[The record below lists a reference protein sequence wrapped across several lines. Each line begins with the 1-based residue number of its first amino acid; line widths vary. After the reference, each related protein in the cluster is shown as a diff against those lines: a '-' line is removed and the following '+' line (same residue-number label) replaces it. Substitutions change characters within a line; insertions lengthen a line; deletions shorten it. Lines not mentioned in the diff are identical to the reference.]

1 MKIVVLKFGGTSVG
15 TIKKIKKV
23 AEIIVAY
30 KRKNYKV
37 VVVSSAMSGV
47 TNEFIK
53 KSFEISNNFSSSEHD
68 VLVSTGEQVAC
79 SLIAGRLIH
88 KGFKSRSW
96 LSWQIPIL
104 TVGAYKNSRINQI
117 NKTKLIKYLR
127 EGGIPIITGF
137 QGVNNDNR
145 ITTIGRGGSD
155 ASAIMFAK
163 FLKAVRCIIYTDVEG
178 VYTTD
183 PNKLKKAKK
192 IKVISYEEMLEM
204 ASLGAKVMQPVS
216 IQDARLN
223 RIDIEVKSSFKN
235 KSGTLITKRS
245 NIVNNKIV
253 TGISLT
259 QNDSKVSLIG
269 VKDKPGVAAAIFKP
283 LSQNLINVDMVV
295 QNISANGR
303 ETDLTFTIKSN
314 DLSKTKKI
322 IQENKYINYRK
333 LIFEKGV
340 SKISVIGVGMI
351 TTPGVTFRMFQTLAD
366 KQINIKVISTS
377 EIKISVLIDKKNTHR
392 ALTALHKE
400 FNLDHKRWA
409 LDLLEILKEEKQKK

>member
-15 TIKKIKKV
+15 TIKKIKKI
-23 AEIIVAY
+23 AEIIA
-30 KRKNYKV
+30 NYKKKNFKV
-37 VVVSSAMSGV
+37 IVISSAMSGV
-47 TNEFIK
+47 TNELIK
-53 KSFEISNNFSSSEHD
+53 KSFEISDNFSNSEHD
-68 VLVSTGEQVAC
+68 VLVSSGEQIAC

-88 KGFKSRSW
+88 KGYKSRSW
-96 LSWQIPIL
+96 LSWQIPIITL
-104 TVGAYKNSRINQI
+104 GEHKNSRIIQI
-117 NKTKLIKYLR
+117 NKNKIIKYLK

-137 QGVNNDNR
+137 QGVNYESR

-163 FLKAVRCIIYTDVEG
+163 FFKAERCIIYTDVEG

-192 IKVISYEEMLEM
+192 IEEISYEEMLEM

-223 RIDIEVKSSFKN
+223 RINIEVKSSFVK
-235 KSGTLITKRS
+235 KSGTLITKKS
-245 NIVNNKIV
+245 NIINSKIV
-253 TGISLT
+253 TGISST

-269 VKDKPGVAAAIFKP
+269 VKDRPGVAASIFKP

-303 ETDLTFTIKSN
+303 ETDLTFTIKTE
-314 DLSKTKKI
+314 DLNKTKKI
-322 IQENKYINYRK
+322 IRANKNINYRN

-340 SKISVIGVGMI
+340 SKISIIGVGMI
-351 TTPGVTFRMFQTLAD
+351 TTPGVTFRMFQTLAN
-366 KQINIKVISTS
+366 KKINIQVISTS
-377 EIKISVLIDKKNTHR
+377 EIKISVLIDKKNTKK
-392 ALTALHKE
+392 ALVALHKE
-400 FNLDHKRWA
+400 FKLDNKR
-409 LDLLEILKEEKQKK
+409 